1 MTNERINEPMLEL
14 FIFET
19 TQLVE
24 QLEQILITT
33 EKNASFTTEQI
44 NEIFRIMHTIKGSS
58 AMMLFNNI
66 AALAHALEDL
76 FFFLR
81 EEKPQGVNFSEI
93 IDLVFNGLDFINVE
107 LLKLTNGDE
116 VDGEASRLIEQL
128 HGYLLSLKGDQLVQE
143 NLQSESDSFIPQQ
156 FYISKSKQSGIEGQF
171 ENAFQATIYF
181 EENCGME
188 NLRAFGVV
196 NELEGQLEEF
206 YHLPQNIEDDESIPE
221 ILTEGFRLFIKTNH
235 SDEEV
240 RDLLQQTMFLKELT
254 LKGIDDLETAFC
266 PFRNELTPTELRGG
280 NSLNSLMTLD
290 QAERDPTKGK
300 PAASA
305 QNHQSIINVSVAKL
319 DKLMDLVGEMV
330 IAEAM
335 VTQNPDL
342 KGLDLQNFQ
351 KAARQLNKI
360 TTELQDIVMSV
371 RMVPLAGTFQK
382 MNRTV
387 RDMCKKLNKEVSLKL
402 IGEETE
408 VDKNIIEHIA
418 DPLMHLIRNS
428 IDHGIEEP
436 HIREAKGKSRSG
448 TIVLEAKNA
457 GSDVLVSIRDD
468 GQGFNK
474 EKILA
479 KAFKHN
485 LLPPNFEELS
495 NKEIYQLIFLPGFS
509 TNESVTEF
517 SGRGVGMD
525 VVSSNISAVGGSVT
539 ADSIPE
545 EGATITLKIP
555 LTLAIID
562 GMTVK
567 VGNARYT
574 IPTISVKES
583 FKPKLSDIIV
593 DPDQREMLMVRG
605 HCYPVL
611 RLHQFYRVKTEIIE
625 LIKGMIVMVEQE
637 GKTLCLFVDELVGQ
651 QQVVVKALP
660 TYIKTLKEIPGLA
673 GCTLLGDGSISLI
686 LDIPGLISY

>member
-1 MTNERINEPMLEL
+1 MAKQRINEPMLEL

-19 TQLVE
+19 TQLIG
-24 QLEQILITT
+24 QLEQILISS

-44 NEIFRIMHTIKGSS
+44 NETFRIMHTIKGSS

-93 IDLVFNGLDFINVE
+93 LDLVFDGLDFINVE
-107 LLKLTNGDE
+107 LIKITNGDE
-116 VDGEASRLIEQL
+116 ADGEALRLIEQL
-128 HGYLLSLKGDQLVQE
+128 HAFLVSIKGEQTDIE
-143 NLQSESDSFIPQQ
+143 NSRKESKLPSTQQ
-156 FYISKSKQSGIEGQF
+156 FYISKDRQADLEIQYGYF
-171 ENAFQATIYF
+171 FQATIHF
-181 EENCGME
+181 EEDCGME

-206 YHLPQNIEDDESIPE
+206 YHLPLDIDEDESIQE
-221 ILTEGFRLFIKTNH
+221 IQAEGFRLFIKTNH
-235 SDEEV
+235 TYEEV
-240 RDLLQQTMFLKELT
+240 RDLLRQTIFLKELT
-254 LKGIDDLETAFC
+254 LNVIEDPETAFR
-266 PFRNELTPTELRGG
+266 PFTNGLSAAVLLENGPLKSPVPRDQGEKETDKG
-280 NSLNSLMTLD
+280 SSALNT
-290 QAERDPTKGK
+290 
-300 PAASA
+300 

-342 KGLDLQNFQ
+342 IGLDLQNFQ

-371 RMVPLAGTFQK
+371 RMVPLAATFQK

-436 HIREAKGKSRSG
+436 GYREAKGKPRTG

-457 GSDVLVSIRDD
+457 GSDVLVLIRDD

-479 KAFKHN
+479 KALGN
-485 LLPPNFEELS
+485 GLLHKNSEELS
-495 NKEIYQLIFLPGFS
+495 DKEIYNLIFLPGFS
-509 TNESVTEF
+509 TNETVTEF

-525 VVSSNISAVGGSVT
+525 VVSSNISAVGGTV
-539 ADSIPE
+539 AVNSIPG
-545 EGATITLKIP
+545 EGTAISLKIP

-562 GMTVK
+562 GMNVK

-574 IPTISVKES
+574 IPIISIKES

-605 HCYPVL
+605 QCYPVL
-611 RLHQFYRVKTEIIE
+611 RLHEFYRVKTEVTE
-625 LIKGMIVMVEQE
+625 LTEGMIIIVEQE
-637 GKTLCLFVDELVGQ
+637 GKTLCLFADELLGQ

-660 TYIKTLKEIPGLA
+660 AYIKNLKTIPGLA

-686 LDIPGLISY
+686 LDITGLLSA